1 MRKVPDGRS
10 SKSLGGRFRL
20 SRSVIWHTICMSENS
35 HRSDYT
41 FVNAYVNLP
50 DGSTSP
56 VYVFPPQVETGEE
69 SKPLVA
75 IWPGFGM
82 GARYFRPTA
91 QELANRGYPV
101 VIGELRGQGR
111 SSAKA
116 SRKGRWGY
124 HDTASQDYPGTI
136 RAAKEELGL
145 PVDHPTLLL
154 THSMGGQ
161 VASLFLAR
169 PEAKEL
175 NVVGLMGVG
184 TGSPYKESFVGAD
197 RRRVAYGSLFMT
209 AVSTVVGY
217 WPAGRVDLAGYG
229 RQSAVHVREWTRF
242 AHSNSL
248 ANLKGQDIDYEARM
262 KDVNVPILLTRFT
275 DDDDCTLASAAYL
288 ADKFNPDNVHVEQ
301 LIGGL
306 GHTKWARKPE
316 RVADRLEKF
325 VASL

>member
-1 MRKVPDGRS
+1 
-10 SKSLGGRFRL
+10 
-20 SRSVIWHTICMSENS
+20 MSENS
-35 HRSDYT
+35 HANDYT
-41 FVNAYVNLP
+41 FVNADVNLP
-50 DGSTSP
+50 DGSVTP
-56 VYVFPPQVETGEE
+56 VYVFPPQGGTPDEV
-69 SKPLVA
+69 KPLVA

-91 QELANRGYPV
+91 QELADRGYSV

-116 SRKGRWGY
+116 SRKARWGY
-124 HDTASQDYPGTI
+124 HDTASQDYPATI

-145 PVDHPTLLL
+145 AHDHPTVLL

-175 NVVGLMGVG
+175 NVVGMMGVG
-184 TGSPYKESFVGAD
+184 TGSPYKKGFVGAD
-197 RRRVAYGSLFMT
+197 RRRVALGSLFMT
-209 AVSTVVGY
+209 AVSKVVGH

-229 RQSAVHVREWTRF
+229 RQSDVHVKEWTRF

-248 ANLKGQDIDYEARM
+248 ADLRGQDIDYEARM
-262 KDVNVPILLTRFT
+262 PEIAVPILLTRFT
-275 DDDDCTLASAAYL
+275 DDQDCTLASAAYL
-288 ADKFNPDNVHVEQ
+288 ADKFDPDTVRVEQ

-306 GHTKWARKPE
+306 GHTKWARKPGV
-316 RVADRLEKF
+316 VADRLDTF
-325 VASL
+325 VESLL

>member
-1 MRKVPDGRS
+1 
-10 SKSLGGRFRL
+10 
-20 SRSVIWHTICMSENS
+20 MSEKKSPNQ
-35 HRSDYT
+35 YT
-41 FVNAYVNLP
+41 FVNADVELP
-50 DGSTSP
+50 SGDVSP
-56 VYVFPPQVETGEE
+56 VYVFPAQGER
-69 SKPLVA
+69 SGQADPGTAPAPLVA

-91 QELANRGYPV
+91 QELADRGYPV

-111 SSAKA
+111 STARATRKA
-116 SRKGRWGY
+116 RWGY
-124 HDTASQDYPGTI
+124 HDTASEDYPRTI
-136 RAAKEELGL
+136 HAAKEELGL
-145 PVDHPTLLL
+145 PADHPTVLL

-175 NVVGLMGVG
+175 NVVGMMGVG

-197 RRRVAYGSLFMT
+197 RRRVALGSLFMT
-209 AVSTVVGY
+209 AVSKVVGY
-217 WPAGRVDLAGYG
+217 WPAGRLDLAGYG
-229 RQSAVHVREWTRF
+229 RQSDVHVREWTRF
-242 AHSNSL
+242 AHTNSL
-248 ANLKGQDIDYEARM
+248 ADLKGQDIDYEAGM
-262 KDVNVPILLTRFT
+262 KNVTAPILLTRFT

-288 ADKFNPDNVHVEQ
+288 ADKFDPDNVHVEQ